1 MKPILEDDIER
12 LRLVAITA
20 LEDLKAQDIRTVD
33 LRGKSPLMDLMVIA
47 TGTSDRHVKSLAGNV
62 ARRAKEAGF
71 GVRGSEGERE
81 GEWALVDL
89 DDIVVHVMLP
99 RVRDFY
105 NLEKLWT
112 AEAESDT
119 ETYQGQG

>member
-1 MKPILEDDIER
+1 MSKQAVEHDVER
-12 LRLVAITA
+12 LHRIVLEA
-20 LEDLKAQDIRTVD
+20 LDDLKAQDVRSID

-62 ARRAKEAGF
+62 ARRAKAAGF
-71 GVRGSEGERE
+71 VVRGTEGERE
-81 GEWALVDL
+81 GEWVLVDL

-105 NLEKLWT
+105 NLEKLWST
-112 AEAESDT
+112 QVEGEQAV
-119 ETYQGQG
+119 

>member
-1 MKPILEDDIER
+1 MNKKLVESDVER
-12 LRLVAITA
+12 LHGVVLEA
-20 LEDLKAQDIRTVD
+20 LDDLKAQDVRSID

-62 ARRAKEAGF
+62 ARKAKEAGF
-71 GVRGSEGERE
+71 TVRGSEGESD
-81 GEWALVDL
+81 GEWVLVDL

-105 NLEKLWT
+105 NLEKLW
-112 AEAESDT
+112 ST
-119 ETYQGQG
+119 EVDGEGAA